1 MATDASTEAQRERW
15 DRRHG
20 EAPDLGQVARVL
32 AENDHLVTPGGAAL
46 DLACGRGASALHLA
60 RLGLRVSAW
69 DLSPVAIG
77 RLSRAAAAEGLAV
90 DAQVRDLMA
99 DPLPP
104 GRFDLILV
112 SYFLERELAPAIVEA
127 LRPGGLLFYQTF
139 TRQAVTD
146 TGPTDPAWRLGEN
159 ELLRLF
165 HPPLVV
171 RVYREEG
178 RLGDL
183 ARGCR
188 DIAMLVAQRPAQS
201 NS

>member
-1 MATDASTEAQRERW
+1 MSGEGIDQRARW

-32 AENDHLVTPGGAAL
+32 AENDHLITPGGRAL

-60 RLGLRVSAW
+60 RLGLRVTAW

-77 RLSRAAAAEGLAV
+77 RLSRAAAAEGLV
-90 DAQVRDLMA
+90 IDARVRDVLQR
-99 DPLPP
+99 PP
-104 GRFDLILV
+104 SPARFDLILV
-112 SYFLERELAPAIVEA
+112 SYFLERTLAPAILAA

-139 TRQAVTD
+139 TREAVSD
-146 TGPTDPAWRLGEN
+146 TGPSSPEWRLADN
-159 ELLRLF
+159 ELLELF
-165 HPPLVV
+165 HPLKL

-183 ARGCR
+183 SRGCR
-188 DIAMLVAQRPAQS
+188 DIAQLVGEKPGR
-201 NS
+201 